1 MNRHRMPYYLELIK
15 KYGFEISYRHTKSTE
30 QETRRFGLQKG
41 FTKYSET
48 ENRAIY
54 LEFITQK
61 I

>member
-1 MNRHRMPYYLELIK
+1 MPYYLELIK
-15 KYGFEISYRHTKSTE
+15 KYGFEILYRHTKSTE

-54 LEFITQK
+54 LEFINQK